1 MLGTN
6 MVSVS
11 NELDQ
16 IAAAFNSDDT
26 EKLMELTGQGSGSS
40 EKSGPPRLS
49 INYDV
54 ATEDGTPLTRGD
66 WKMYVDGRFIY
77 ASEVILRPL
86 LRMFEYSV
94 WDNEANDGRGGFSCK
109 SVQKPT
115 FSGEFPDTTGGNKC
129 GRLSREEEES
139 LDKNDPR
146 LLESRSVVCN
156 QVIYGRISGD
166 FKDAEGNKVRLSDE
180 PVISYFKKSGFLP
193 ISNFINGLAKQRKLM
208 AHSEI
213 MLRTEKQKKGSV
225 TYWTPLPTL
234 HGTTTISEAEKELFG
249 MFRDMIEK
257 HNKGVMASHG
267 EATKLVVES
276 SDADLASDFDDANAS

>member
-66 WKMYVDGRFIY
+66 WKMYVDGRFIF

-115 FSGEFPDTTGGNKC
+115 FSVSFPT
-129 GRLSREEEES
+129 RQVAI
-139 LDKNDPR
+139 
-146 LLESRSVVCN
+146 SVVACRVKKRRVSTRTILAFWN
-156 QVIYGRISGD
+156 LALLYVIRSST
-166 FKDAEGNKVRLSDE
+166 DASAVTSKM
-180 PVISYFKKSGFLP
+180 
-193 ISNFINGLAKQRKLM
+193 QR
-208 AHSEI
+208 
-213 MLRTEKQKKGSV
+213 
-225 TYWTPLPTL
+225 
-234 HGTTTISEAEKELFG
+234 
-249 MFRDMIEK
+249 
-257 HNKGVMASHG
+257 
-267 EATKLVVES
+267 ATRF
-276 SDADLASDFDDANAS
+276 A

>member
-1 MLGTN
+1 MLGTDI
-6 MVSVS
+6 VSVS

-26 EKLMELTGQGSGSS
+26 DKLMELTGQGSGSS

-66 WKMYVDGRFIY
+66 WKMYVEGRFIY

-94 WDNEANDGRGGFSCK
+94 WDNEANDGRGGFSAK

-115 FSGEFPDTTGGNKC
+115 FSGDFPDTNGTNKC
-129 GRLSREEEES
+129 GRLSREEENS

-146 LLESRSVVCN
+146 VLESRSVVCN

-166 FKDAEGNKVRLSDE
+166 FKDAEGNKVRISDE
-180 PVISYFKKSGFLP
+180 PVISYFKKSGFIP
-193 ISNFINGLAKQRKLM
+193 MSEFINGLAKQRKRM
-208 AHSEI
+208 AHCEI

-225 TYWTPLPTL
+225 TYWTPLPSL
-234 HGTTTISEAEKELFG
+234 HGTASISDDDKELFG

-257 HNKGVMASHG
+257 HNNGVMSSYR
-267 EATKLVVES
+267 EAVKLMVDSNDV
-276 SDADLASDFDDANAS
+276 DLAADFEDANAS